1 MAEDV
6 SQQVEEALNSIV
18 KLTNESGN
26 LKKDIRKSIHES
38 VSNLRNLMY
47 ILKNNLNEKTSENYK
62 LQNEVKEAKKLLE
75 AQKDTRV
82 EEQLAT
88 SLDAGPERDITR
100 SRNGSPP
107 SGARKKQ
114 YAEALAGNNGTRY
127 KLTVR
132 AKDNQTTETVKKII
146 KSSIDPTQMQ
156 IGIRTFKGLQNGKV
170 LIEADT
176 ENDIQAL
183 QNQIRDK
190 CGDRLETNVQK
201 RRNPRLIIYNVPE
214 ETTLENAADI
224 ICDQNPELALTKEDI
239 TTKFIFK
246 NKRNVRNLVIEL
258 TTKTYRIMRQK
269 KLKIGWVIC
278 HNEEYISVTKCHK
291 CSKFNHHQSEC
302 RSEETCPLCT
312 GKHKLIECKATR
324 TEYRCIN
331 CTTYNKYNQD
341 KTVKVNHS
349 SLDRTCPSMQA
360 MIEKYRQNTAY

>member
-6 SQQVEEALNSIV
+6 SQQVEDALNSIV

-26 LKKDIRKSIHES
+26 LKKELRKSIHEN
-38 VSNLRNLMY
+38 VSNLRNLMF
-47 ILKNNLNEKTSENYK
+47 ILTNNLNEQTSEILK

-75 AQKDTRV
+75 AQKDARV
-82 EEQLAT
+82 EGQLAT
-88 SLDAGPERDITR
+88 SIGAAPERDTTG
-100 SRNGSPP
+100 SMNGPP
-107 SGARKKQ
+107 SSGGRVKQ
-114 YAEALAGNNGTRY
+114 YAQVLAGKNGTRY

-132 AKDNQTTETVKKII
+132 TKDNQTTETVKKII
-146 KSSIDPTQMQ
+146 KSSIDPTQMK

-170 LIEADT
+170 LIETDT

-201 RRNPRLIIYNVPE
+201 RRNPRLIIYNVPD

-224 ICDQNPELALTKEDI
+224 ICDQNPELAVTREDI
-239 TTKFIFK
+239 TAKFIFK

-258 TTKTYRIMRQK
+258 TTETYRIMRQK

-278 HNEEYISVTKCHK
+278 HTEDYISVTKCHK

-302 RSEETCPLCT
+302 RSEETCPLCA
-312 GKHKLIECKATR
+312 GQHKMIECKATR
-324 TEYRCIN
+324 AQYRCVN

-341 KTVKVNHS
+341 KTVKENHS

-360 MIEKYRQNTAY
+360 MIVKYRQNTAY